1 MSTAGGAGRRRA
13 CVWLYASTTPG
24 GQTCAECHT
33 QALHLRLPAWRLVS
47 LAICTSSPHMCS
59 QARKYG
65 VRSAMPGFI
74 ARKLCPHLVFVK
86 TDFTKYTAASEE
98 TRAIFR
104 CYDPVF
110 EAGSLDEAYLDVT
123 DYCRE
128 QGVTGAQVGVGGLHM
143 GVLVL
148 LDAWRHPGGQ
158 HM

>member
-1 MSTAGGAGRRRA
+1 
-13 CVWLYASTTPG
+13 
-24 GQTCAECHT
+24 
-33 QALHLRLPAWRLVS
+33 
-47 LAICTSSPHMCS
+47 
-59 QARKYG
+59 
-65 VRSAMPGFI
+65 MPGFI

-128 QGVTGAQVGVGGLHM
+128 QGVTGAQVGGGGLHM
-143 GVLVL
+143 VCWGCWML
-148 LDAWRHPGGQ
+148 ASSGW
-158 HM
+158 